1 MRDTVEDLPIT
12 VGKTTT
18 YGGAI
23 GAFVSGWTISEIGVV
38 VGIVVGV
45 LGMIFGQ
52 YWAWRRMK
60 REAAEQEVR
69 LTLEYGLR
77 WREIV
82 AEANAATPP
91 TKRLQRNMSTTLI
104 PPQPKPSARKL
115 LKKGAISCIPGSTG
129 LALCAPDLGAY
140 GGQHAQ
146 GV

>member
-1 MRDTVEDLPIT
+1 MRDTVEGLPIT
-12 VGKTTT
+12 VGKAAT

-52 YWAWRRMK
+52 YWAWRREK
-60 REAAEQEVR
+60 REVAEQEVR
-69 LTLEYGLR
+69 LTLEYGPR

-91 TKRLQRNMSTTLI
+91 TNQ
-104 PPQPKPSARKL
+104 
-115 LKKGAISCIPGSTG
+115 SCKET
-129 LALCAPDLGAY
+129 
-140 GGQHAQ
+140 
-146 GV
+146 